1 MDLAN
6 LLLKYSIFDSASV
19 VQNHIKFTWWFLN

>member
-6 LLLKYSIFDSASV
+6 LLLKYAIFDSASV
-19 VQNHIKFTWWFLN
+19 DQNHIKFI